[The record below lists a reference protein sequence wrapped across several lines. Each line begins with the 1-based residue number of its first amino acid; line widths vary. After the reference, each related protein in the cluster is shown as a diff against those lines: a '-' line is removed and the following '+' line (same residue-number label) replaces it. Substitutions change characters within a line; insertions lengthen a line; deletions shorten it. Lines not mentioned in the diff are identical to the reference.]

1 VELRGSTPFRCV
13 PSSVRSVE
21 SAAVALRADV
31 TAILAGSTMP
41 RFPREVI
48 PTPSRPRESGAHLFR
63 ASSGPLRVGPD
74 LQAVRVAA
82 DVRAGHPSFT
92 RRTAGVRFLAMATL
106 ESVRTLLATFYAYH
120 DKDFGEVVFDRI
132 LIVGDR
138 VLLTGQR
145 GADRFTSVFSVDD
158 EGVRRVQDYASVDA
172 ALDAL
177 KRPRT

>member
-1 VELRGSTPFRCV
+1 
-13 PSSVRSVE
+13 
-21 SAAVALRADV
+21 
-31 TAILAGSTMP
+31 
-41 RFPREVI
+41 
-48 PTPSRPRESGAHLFR
+48 
-63 ASSGPLRVGPD
+63 
-74 LQAVRVAA
+74 
-82 DVRAGHPSFT
+82 
-92 RRTAGVRFLAMATL
+92 MATL
-106 ESVRTLLATFYAYH
+106 ESVRTLLATFEAYH